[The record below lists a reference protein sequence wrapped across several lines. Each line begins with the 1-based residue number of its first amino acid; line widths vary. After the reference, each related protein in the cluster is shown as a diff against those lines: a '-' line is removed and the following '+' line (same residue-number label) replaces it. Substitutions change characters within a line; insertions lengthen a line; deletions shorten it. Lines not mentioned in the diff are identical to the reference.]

1 MAATVKDVQAVVE
14 GIATDG
20 FTTKPGMIPFMGE
33 SFTLP
38 DKIAYMAFLIF
49 AKIAKT
55 GVTDEDMEGMSAMY
69 DMIHGCL
76 APVDS
81 ERFDQVAVDKRAS
94 AEEIFE
100 FVAAVM
106 EGAVARPT
114 EPHTGSSQS
123 ARKTSKKSKAQSRL
137 PEDLIPVGG
146 LH

>member
-1 MAATVKDVQAVVE
+1 MTATVKDVQNAVE
-14 GIATDG
+14 GVAS
-20 FTTKPGMIPFMGE
+20 PGTIGFMGE
-33 SFTLP
+33 LFELP

-55 GVTDEDMEGMSAMY
+55 GVNDEDMEGMSAMY

-76 APVDS
+76 APADS

-106 EGAVARPT
+106 EAAVARPT

-123 ARKTSKKSKAQSRL
+123 ARKTSKKSKAHSRL
-137 PEDLIPVGG
+137 PEDLIPVGD
-146 LH
+146 LR

>member
-14 GIATDG
+14 GV
-20 FTTKPGMIPFMGE
+20 TTPNTIPFMGK

-49 AKIAKT
+49 AKIAKS
-55 GVTDEDMEGMSAMY
+55 GVNDEDMEGMSAMY

-76 APVDS
+76 APADS
-81 ERFDQVAVDKRAS
+81 DRFDQVAVDERAS

-106 EGAVARPT
+106 EAAVARPT
-114 EPHTGSSQS
+114 APHTGSSQS
-123 ARKTSKKSKAQSRL
+123 GRKTSKKSKAHLRS
-137 PEDLIPVGG
+137 PEGELVNVGDLR
-146 LH
+146 